1 MTKAS
6 LRFATHSAISPRPVG
21 QLHRPDDAQ
30 AEPHE
35 APDSRRAA
43 ALIGL
48 ETALSPRRRA
58 CAAGRDSTAVRLEKH
73 LAADALELPQ
83 DRRIPGQGQANLD
96 HLAVGSGG
104 ITVIDSEAARGD
116 VSVER
121 VGGLFIDRPSTLKI
135 GGCDQTRLIDAVEP
149 N

>member
-1 MTKAS
+1 MRSSFCRTDGS
-6 LRFATHSAISPRPVG
+6 
-21 QLHRPDDAQ
+21 
-30 AEPHE
+30 
-35 APDSRRAA
+35 
-43 ALIGL
+43 
-48 ETALSPRRRA
+48 
-58 CAAGRDSTAVRLEKH
+58 
-73 LAADALELPQ
+73 
-83 DRRIPGQGQANLD
+83 PGQGQANLD